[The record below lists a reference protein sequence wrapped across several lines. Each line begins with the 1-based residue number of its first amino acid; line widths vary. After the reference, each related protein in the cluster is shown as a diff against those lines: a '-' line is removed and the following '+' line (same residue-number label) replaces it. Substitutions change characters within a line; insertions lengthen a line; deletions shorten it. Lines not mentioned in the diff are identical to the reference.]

1 MARVLSKYSR
11 RGVKGF
17 TLVELLVV
25 IAIIGILIGL
35 LLPAVQAARE
45 AARRMQCTNNLKQI
59 ALGCQNYESVH
70 QKYPP
75 GSMSLL
81 NSKGS
86 LTGSNQYSGWTIAI
100 LPFIEQE
107 ALVANYFNFSKLIQS
122 SYVIDPD
129 INAILKTH
137 VDAFSCPSDTADPTS
152 TTRNDGGYYRSAE
165 LATGSYR
172 GVTGKLDEVKT
183 GAINNANNPQLGTF
197 DMPENSMNYV
207 RWDWRG
213 VFHTAGYVKRSGA
226 TSTVQQE
233 SVASLIDGTS
243 NTIGVGEMHKIRS
256 TYSKRTWALPT
267 LWGYNYGW
275 YNKSVILTGGGNLDL
290 HLRDWNTY
298 CGTVITEGA
307 ALRGWGAYHASG
319 LNFSM
324 MDGSVRF
331 VPTTVEPSVLGN
343 YAAVADGGVSGSL

>member
-1 MARVLSKYSR
+1 MKIALFKHSR
-11 RGVKGF
+11 RGLKGF

-59 ALGCQNYESVH
+59 TLGCLNYESVH
-70 QKYPP
+70 KKYPP

-86 LTGSNQYSGWTIAI
+86 LTGSNQYSGWTISI

-107 ALVANYFNFSKLIQS
+107 ALVANYFNFGKLIQS

-129 INAILKTH
+129 INAILKTP
-137 VDAFSCPSDTADPTS
+137 VETFRCPSDVSDPTS
-152 TTRNDGGYYRSAE
+152 TTRDDGGYYRSAE

-183 GAINNANNPQLGTF
+183 GTGSAANPNLGTF

-207 RWDWRG
+207 RWEWRG
-213 VFHTAGYVKRSGA
+213 VFHTAGYVKRAGA

-233 SVASLIDGTS
+233 SAASLIDGTS
-243 NTIGVGEMHKIRS
+243 NTIGVGEMHKVRA
-256 TYSKRTWALPT
+256 TYSKRKWSLPT

-275 YNKSVILTGGGNLDL
+275 YNKSVILTGGGNLEM
-290 HLRDWNTY
+290 HLRDWDSY
-298 CGTVITEGA
+298 CGTVVSEGA
-307 ALRGWGAYHASG
+307 ALRGWGAYHAGG
-319 LNFSM
+319 LNFSI

-331 VPTTVEPSVLGN
+331 VSTTVEPGVLAN
-343 YAAVADGGVSGSL
+343 YAAVADGGVSSGSL

>member
-1 MARVLSKYSR
+1 MDVLSSR
-11 RGVKGF
+11 TRSVGKGF

-59 ALGCQNYESVH
+59 TLAFHNYESAT
-70 QKYPP
+70 KNFPA

-100 LPFIEQE
+100 LPYVEQ
-107 ALVANYFNFSKLIQS
+107 AQLLSNYWDFSKLIQS

-129 INAILKTH
+129 IQAILLTQIPE
-137 VDAFSCPSDTADPTS
+137 FRCPSDVSDKTS
-152 TTRNDGGYYRSAE
+152 TTRPDGGQYRSAE

-172 GVTGKLDEVKT
+172 AVTGRLDEVKT
-183 GAINNANNPQLGTF
+183 GSGSASTPNLGTF

-213 VFHTAGYVKRSGA
+213 VFHTAGHVKRNGA
-226 TSTVQQE
+226 ASFVSQE
-233 SVASLIDGTS
+233 TPASIVDGTS
-243 NTIGVGEMHKIRS
+243 NTIGVGEMHKVRIEY
-256 TYSKRTWALPT
+256 TKRKWPLPT

-275 YNKSVILTGGGNLDL
+275 YNKSVILTGGGNLDV

-298 CGTVITEGA
+298 CGTVVSEGA
-307 ALRGWGAYHASG
+307 ALRGWGAYHAGG
-319 LNFSM
+319 LNFSL

-331 VPTTVEPSVLGN
+331 ISTTVEPGVLAG
-343 YAAVADGGVSGSL
+343 YAAICDGATSAGGAL

>member
-1 MARVLSKYSR
+1 MPFHFSSVR
-11 RGVKGF
+11 RKGF

-59 ALGCQNYESVH
+59 TLACFNYESAT
-70 QKYPP
+70 KYFPP

-100 LPFIEQE
+100 LPYIEQ
-107 ALVANYFNFSKLIQS
+107 AQLVADYYDFGKLIQP

-129 INAILKTH
+129 IQAILKTQIPEYR
-137 VDAFSCPSDTADPTS
+137 CPSDVSDPTS
-152 TTRNDGGYYRSAE
+152 TTRPDGGQYRSAE

-172 GVTGKLDEVKT
+172 AVTGRLDEVKT
-183 GAINNANNPQLGTF
+183 GNGSASNPNLGTF

-207 RWDWRG
+207 RWEWRG
-213 VFHTAGYVKRSGA
+213 AFHTAGHVKRSGA
-226 TSTVQQE
+226 ASVVSQE
-233 SVASLIDGTS
+233 QPASLIDGTS
-243 NTIGVGEMHKIRS
+243 NTLGIGEMHKIRC
-256 TYSKRTWALPT
+256 TYSKRAWPLPT

-275 YNKSVILTGGGNLDL
+275 YNKSVILTGGGNLDM
-290 HLRDWNTY
+290 HLRDWNSY
-298 CGTVITEGA
+298 CGTVVSEGA
-307 ALRGWGAYHASG
+307 ALRGWGAYHSGG

-331 VPTTVEPSVLGN
+331 VSTTVDPGVLAG
-343 YAAVADGGVSGSL
+343 YAAVADGATSMGSL

>member
-1 MARVLSKYSR
+1 MTSSQFQTFR
-11 RGVKGF
+11 RKGF

-59 ALGCQNYESVH
+59 TLACFNYESAN
-70 QKYPP
+70 KCFPP

-100 LPFIEQE
+100 LPFIEQ
-107 ALVANYFNFSKLIQS
+107 AQLVANYYDFGKLIQS

-129 INAILKTH
+129 IQAILKTQIPEYR
-137 VDAFSCPSDTADPTS
+137 CPSDVSEKTS
-152 TTRNDGGYYRSAE
+152 TTRPDGGQYRSAE

-172 GVTGKLDEVKT
+172 AVTGRLDEVKT
-183 GAINNANNPQLGTF
+183 GKGSAANPNLGTF
-197 DMPENSMNYV
+197 DMPNDSMDYV

-213 VFHTAGYVKRSGA
+213 AFHTAGHVKRSGA
-226 TSTVQQE
+226 ASVVQQE
-233 SVASLIDGTS
+233 SPASLIDGTS
-243 NTIGVGEMHKIRS
+243 NTIGVGEMHHVRY
-256 TYSKRTWALPT
+256 TYDKRKWPLPT

-275 YNKSVILTGGGNLDL
+275 YNKSVILTGGGNLDV
-290 HLRDWNTY
+290 HLRDWNSY
-298 CGTVITEGA
+298 CGTVISEGA

-319 LNFSM
+319 LNFSL

-331 VPTTVEPSVLGN
+331 VSTTVDPGVLAGF
-343 YAAVADGGVSGSL
+343 AAVADGATAMGL